1 MNDELEKLT
10 PEEFEK
16 ERKRR
21 FQVAS
26 NYLMEKHKELYRR
39 LALYDTYGPDYKST
53 LAYLDKEINT
63 GNDVN
68 LIRHLDNIMRDD
80 DELLKKLV

>member
-1 MNDELEKLT
+1 MNDELNLT

-21 FQVAS
+21 FEEAS
-26 NYLMEKHKELYRR
+26 NYVFEKNKELYRR

-53 LAYLDKEINT
+53 LAYLDKQPKVEKT
-63 GNDVN
+63 
-68 LIRHLDNIMRDD
+68 
-80 DELLKKLV
+80 KKG